1 MTMTD
6 RTPEEIAVELSQLV
20 RELVA
25 AGRNDLLL
33 RAIGVSVLEELRIE
47 AAKSRLSRLLVTK
60 DYRIILVD
68 YGNKEVE
75 MTPVHKAVYL
85 LFLNHPEGIEFKKLC
100 EYRNELLGYYM
111 ATAKLMDKQTIAE
124 SVDMLVDPL
133 NNSINEKCSRIKS
146 IFLNVAKQFSGK
158 VERKAVAECVVVSRE
173 RIYAECYVVGVLH
186 SVGGVTLIVAHP
198 VNAAVV
204 VVYAVIFDKLECVE
218 CVRS

>member
-1 MTMTD
+1 MDEEYRSRSRRIMTISD

-33 RAIGVSVLEELRIE
+33 RSIGVSVLEELRIE

-124 SVDMLVDPL
+124 SVDMLVNPL

-146 IFLNVAKQFSGK
+146 IFLNIMDQYTANYYIISGHTQKHFAGSSKIWYERLKNVKIPRELVIREDKQ
-158 VERKAVAECVVVSRE
+158 V
-173 RIYAECYVVGVLH
+173 
-186 SVGGVTLIVAHP
+186 
-198 VNAAVV
+198 
-204 VVYAVIFDKLECVE
+204 
-218 CVRS
+218 

>member
-1 MTMTD
+1 MTISD

-33 RAIGVSVLEELRIE
+33 RSIGVSVLEELRID

-124 SVDMLVDPL
+124 SVDMLVNPL

-146 IFLNVAKQFSGK
+146 IFLNIMDQYTANYYIISGHTQK
-158 VERKAVAECVVVSRE
+158 HFAGSSKIWYERLKNVKIPRE
-173 RIYAECYVVGVLH
+173 L
-186 SVGGVTLIVAHP
+186 
-198 VNAAVV
+198 
-204 VVYAVIFDKLECVE
+204 VIREDEQV
-218 CVRS
+218 

>member
-1 MTMTD
+1 MTD

-146 IFLNVAKQFSGK
+146 IFLNIMDLYTANYYIISGHTQKHIAGSSKIWYERLKNIKIPRELVVREDKQ
-158 VERKAVAECVVVSRE
+158 
-173 RIYAECYVVGVLH
+173 I
-186 SVGGVTLIVAHP
+186 
-198 VNAAVV
+198 
-204 VVYAVIFDKLECVE
+204 
-218 CVRS
+218 

>member
-1 MTMTD
+1 MTD

-146 IFLNVAKQFSGK
+146 IFLNIMDLYTANYYIISGHTQKHFAGSSKIRYERLKNVKIPRELVIREDKQ
-158 VERKAVAECVVVSRE
+158 V
-173 RIYAECYVVGVLH
+173 
-186 SVGGVTLIVAHP
+186 
-198 VNAAVV
+198 
-204 VVYAVIFDKLECVE
+204 
-218 CVRS
+218 

>member
-1 MTMTD
+1 MD
-6 RTPEEIAVELSQLV
+6 EEYRSRTVELSQLV

-146 IFLNVAKQFSGK
+146 IFLNIMDLYTANYYIISGHTQKHFAGSSKIWYERLKNVKIPRELVIREDKQ
-158 VERKAVAECVVVSRE
+158 V
-173 RIYAECYVVGVLH
+173 
-186 SVGGVTLIVAHP
+186 
-198 VNAAVV
+198 
-204 VVYAVIFDKLECVE
+204 
-218 CVRS
+218 